1 MPSLLGMNK
10 PMVELSDATNGTG
23 AELTTGTNEA
33 GTQKSETKLSDI
45 TNEAE
50 PSHNSTAIV
59 KRSLESEE
67 SGANPKRSKTVSAS
81 RKAGKR
87 LCRARKRK
95 KDRANEFETVISDQ
109 SRLVGITIS
118 SKKVLQFDLFPEI
131 SKEIAI
137 ERENKSKEAKHDHS
151 DKDTQ
156 KTANLHPVP
165 RAPTEEEQADAAK
178 QVKDWFRPNNRG
190 CTRLTTQYSTETVCL
205 VELLKFESLDQK
217 QRNDLDFLCAFF
229 HSCRQ
234 FMISPTASGTLSCD
248 DITSAIG
255 WSKDIT
261 RLEILD
267 RYRNEKAIETNQD
280 LYSKFMEDS
289 EKAGSILWDTFYTF
303 GNVAADKTRQ
313 HMKKLAESGLGS
325 SLAFPSNEF
334 FNDHQPDEDRE
345 SDPPLSFAIVIP
357 TFDSTGKIASESE
370 GHRVDNGEFVFPDIK
385 QAIQFPSDNIC
396 VMIFRAQQ
404 HAHGTLPATEF
415 EDSTK
420 LMICIQPPNLQDNR
434 TRKNNPHETRDE
446 QNSTL
451 EN

>member
-1 MPSLLGMNK
+1 LAGLDKLLKGLSASGNSAAKLILHQPPPQMPSLLGMNK
-10 PMVELSDATNGTG
+10 PEVKLSDATNGTG

-50 PSHNSTAIV
+50 PNHDSTEIV

-109 SRLVGITIS
+109 SRSLGS
-118 SKKVLQFDLFPEI
+118 QFLAR
-131 SKEIAI
+131 KIAI

-178 QVKDWFRPNNRG
+178 QVKDWFRPTIGVARG
-190 CTRLTTQYSTETVCL
+190 LPHNIVLKQSKAKERPRLPLRILPQLQAVYNLTYCSGLSL
-205 VELLKFESLDQK
+205 V
-217 QRNDLDFLCAFF
+217 
-229 HSCRQ
+229 
-234 FMISPTASGTLSCD
+234 MISRHHSTG
-248 DITSAIG
+248 
-255 WSKDIT
+255 
-261 RLEILD
+261 ILD